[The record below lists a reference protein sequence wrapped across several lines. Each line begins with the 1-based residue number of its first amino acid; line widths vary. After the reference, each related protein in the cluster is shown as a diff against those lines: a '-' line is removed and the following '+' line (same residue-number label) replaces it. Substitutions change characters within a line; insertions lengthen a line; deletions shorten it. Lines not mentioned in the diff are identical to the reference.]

1 MPKTETLIAQD
12 PDRRIDENEPERQP
26 AAQRGV
32 DRIRRPSVLLIV
44 LGVAIIPVQPGRRL
58 GRYTDEMEAS
68 SASPAQ
74 RHEVHDD

>member
-44 LGVAIIPVQPGRRL
+44 LGVAIIPVQPGRQSRPIHRRNGGEL
-58 GRYTDEMEAS
+58 GESGATS
-68 SASPAQ
+68 
-74 RHEVHDD
+74 